1 MIWNICQ
8 NCNLDGFNIHTVL
21 EHCLQKPRQTTPGKL
36 RKQESNTKV
45 DFGRLGSKLF
55 KQVCQSL
62 WYPRCRY
69 YLLLSSPR
77 WMMKAGLEK
86 VLKWKLKITRC
97 RSKLFPH
104 VYIECTLHAV
114 TFLFEILSCFQSLSH
129 ICVKSVSRICFK
141 MLSHICVNRISCI
154 CFQSLSHI
162 CVKSMSCI
170 FFVFQT
176 SWLHRLPVFTL
187 LSLSEGNL
195 WRKPLTYS
203 HLIHWGL

>member
-1 MIWNICQ
+1 M
-8 NCNLDGFNIHTVL
+8 
-21 EHCLQKPRQTTPGKL
+21 
-36 RKQESNTKV
+36 S
-45 DFGRLGSKLF
+45 
-55 KQVCQSL
+55 SL
-62 WYPRCRY
+62 P
-69 YLLLSSPR
+69 LLSVAFIAQ
-77 WMMKAGLEK
+77 MNDEAGLEK

-162 CVKSMSCI
+162 CVKTMSCI
-170 FFVFQT
+170 CFKSLPHIFVWDILT
-176 SWLHRLPVFTL
+176 SSSPSLHPFKFIWRQLMMRASHIFTFDPL
-187 LSLSEGNL
+187 LKHSAS
-195 WRKPLTYS
+195 WM
-203 HLIHWGL
+203 